1 MLTNVSLYIF
11 VRGMNS
17 TKTMSKKKQVE
28 LTATE
33 LFQERGYAATSMRDM
48 AQALGIEAASLYSH
62 IKSKEEILQNI
73 CFRMAQNFFDAME
86 EAFAEEPATAQEK
99 LTRAI
104 VAHIKVI
111 TEDTSASAVFFS
123 EWRHLSEPH
132 LGEFLQMRERY
143 EGIFYNILKEGV
155 NNGEF
160 IALDLKFSVLTIL
173 SALNWTHNWFK
184 PSGKM
189 SAEEIGKR
197 LGFTMLNGL
206 KKK

>member
-1 MLTNVSLYIF
+1 
-11 VRGMNS
+11 MNTS
-17 TKTMSKKKQVE
+17 KAISKKKQVE

-73 CFRMAQNFFDAME
+73 CFRMAKKFFEAMD
-86 EAFAEEPATAQEK
+86 EAFAQEPASVAEK
-99 LTRAI
+99 LERAI

-111 TEDTSASAVFFS
+111 TDDTAASAVFFS

-132 LGEFLQMRERY
+132 LSEFLKMRERY

-155 NNGEF
+155 EKKEF
-160 IALDLKFSVLTIL
+160 IELDLKFSVLTIL
-173 SALNWTHNWFK
+173 SALNWTHNWFR
-184 PSGKM
+184 PTGKM
-189 SAEEIGKR
+189 SAEEIGR
-197 LGFTMLNGL
+197 NLASVMLNGL
-206 KKK
+206 KQ

>member
-1 MLTNVSLYIF
+1 MSA
-11 VRGMNS
+11 S
-17 TKTMSKKKQVE
+17 KTISKKKQVE

-73 CFRMAQNFFDAME
+73 CFRMAQKFFEAME
-86 EAFAEEPATAQEK
+86 EAFAQEPASVAEK
-99 LTRAI
+99 LERAI

-111 TEDTSASAVFFS
+111 TDDTAASAVFFS

-132 LGEFLQMRERY
+132 LSEFLKMRDRY
-143 EGIFYNILKEGV
+143 EGMFYHILKEGV
-155 NNGEF
+155 EKKEF
-160 IALDLKFSVLTIL
+160 IELDLKFSVLTIL

-184 PSGKM
+184 PTGKM
-189 SAEEIGKR
+189 TAEEIGHN
-197 LGFTMLNGL
+197 LASVMLNGL
-206 KKK
+206 KQ